1 MVFVKRN
8 VREPVKAAEG
18 AALSDPHVGLK
29 KRPAFESRRDG

>member
-8 VREPVKAAEG
+8 VREPVKTAKG
-18 AALSDPHVGLK
+18 AVLSDSHVGLK